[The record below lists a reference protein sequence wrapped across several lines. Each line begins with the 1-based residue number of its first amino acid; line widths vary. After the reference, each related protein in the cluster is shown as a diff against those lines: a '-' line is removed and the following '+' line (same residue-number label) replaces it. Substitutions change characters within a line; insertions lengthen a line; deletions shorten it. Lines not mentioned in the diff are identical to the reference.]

1 MKDKYYSQAMKNF
14 LVIAQC
20 VFVALIVLCLRTIE
34 TRLDGTFDISQLG
47 RSYEET
53 AVFLRDA
60 ENTIRRKVDC
70 SRNIALFQTAGE
82 TDLNKSIDIR
92 QYVVGISDEANL
104 NENLTYVLSDLINY
118 YPDVKRLKPAR
129 WKKKGRREIP
139 GTFLLKRYPTARRS
153 FPSREVRWH
162 PRHGRLPRPMRRFW
176 NITRR

>member
-1 MKDKYYSQAMKNF
+1 MKDKYYSQAMKNS

-70 SRNIALFQTAGE
+70 SRNIALFQTDGE

-104 NENLTYVLSDLINY
+104 NENLTYVLSDLI
-118 YPDVKRLKPAR
+118 
-129 WKKKGRREIP
+129 
-139 GTFLLKRYPTARRS
+139 
-153 FPSREVRWH
+153 
-162 PRHGRLPRPMRRFW
+162 
-176 NITRR
+176 

>member
-1 MKDKYYSQAMKNF
+1 MKDKYYSQAMKNS

-92 QYVVGISDEANL
+92 QYVVGISDEAPMIDGDIVSEEDVSNATQVDEHVRPV
-104 NENLTYVLSDLINY
+104 NEEVD
-118 YPDVKRLKPAR
+118 
-129 WKKKGRREIP
+129 
-139 GTFLLKRYPTARRS
+139 ARRA
-153 FPSREVRWH
+153 RD
-162 PRHGRLPRPMRRFW
+162 RLIR
-176 NITRR
+176 I